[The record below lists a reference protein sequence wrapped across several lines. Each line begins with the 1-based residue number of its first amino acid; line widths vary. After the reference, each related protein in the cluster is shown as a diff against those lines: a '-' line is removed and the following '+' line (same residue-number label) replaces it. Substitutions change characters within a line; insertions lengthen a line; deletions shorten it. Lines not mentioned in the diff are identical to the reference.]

1 MISVRS
7 RLQLLNGN
15 KLGMIKAKLIFFIV
29 LFTGIQSLCAQVKST
44 NIQTINNKKYYIHK
58 IDKGQSLY
66 SISKLYDVKLDDI
79 YTENPELKEGSKAGQ
94 EIRIPFSKQDVKA
107 VPVNTVT
114 AIASQTMAPLDTTKF
129 VSYRVSKGE
138 TVYSITKR
146 FNLSNDYFNKLNPD
160 AKNGIKEGQLVAI
173 GEKKQK
179 PQATITQTASID
191 RSPVK
196 PIDTAT
202 TKLPAYSKKP
212 AYTVALI
219 LPFKLDQMPDIVPSN
234 LVKANMSF
242 PQISSLAVDFYL
254 GFKHVVDTLNTNDF
268 KVNLELFDMDDKD
281 SLNLAAILDHLN
293 KKQTDFIIGPMYAN
307 GFKTVSQKAKE
318 LNIPI
323 VSPIT
328 QQNKFLYNNI
338 YASKTNPSQYTLL
351 ESLADYIIDSLKPKK
366 VRVILNISNE
376 KDQKETGFAKAFRT
390 YFNNKIK
397 STAYGIKDSVITCK
411 GIDGIKKNYADGMK
425 NVVVNFSSNQ
435 VLITDFTTQLALFGN
450 KKDITL
456 CGWQSTSSI
465 ENIDQEYLNQLNYT
479 YPSSNHLTN
488 LKAYDPLLYKYRAV
502 QNTYPSEFYFI
513 GYDIAWYYLN
523 HLKTY
528 GPEFIFK
535 LNELPSEGK
544 YIRFKFTRPDNTTG
558 FDNNGVYIFRYNNY
572 QLTETGWK

>member
-1 MISVRS
+1 MIR
-7 RLQLLNGN
+7 
-15 KLGMIKAKLIFFIV
+15 IKFVFFIV
-29 LFTGIQSLCAQVKST
+29 LFISMQSLYAQVKSS

-58 IDKGQSLY
+58 IEKGQSLY

-79 YTENPELKEGSKAGQ
+79 YAENPELKDGSKAGQ
-94 EIRIPFSKQDVKA
+94 EIRIPLLKQEAKTA
-107 VPVNTVT
+107 PVTTST
-114 AIASQTMAPLDTTKF
+114 ALPNQSAAPVDTTKF
-129 VSYRVSKGE
+129 ITYKVSKGE

-146 FNLSNDYFNKLNPD
+146 FNLSNEYFNKLNPD

-179 PQATITQTASID
+179 PTAVITQTASVD
-191 RSPVK
+191 RALVK
-196 PIDTAT
+196 LADTVKT
-202 TKLPAYSKKP
+202 NFPTYTKKP
-212 AYTVALI
+212 TYNIALI

-234 LVKANMSF
+234 LVKANSTF

-254 GFKHVVDTLNTNDF
+254 GFKHVTDTLNTNDF

-281 SLNLAAILDHLN
+281 SVNLAAILDHLN
-293 KKQTDFIIGPMYAN
+293 KKQTDFIFGPMYAN

-366 VRVILNISNE
+366 AKVILNISNE

-390 YFNNKIK
+390 YYNDRVKAT
-397 STAYGIKDSVITCK
+397 SYGIKDSVVTCK
-411 GIDGIKKNYADGMK
+411 GIDGIKKSYSDGMK

-479 YPSSNHLTN
+479 YPSANHLTN
-488 LKAYDPLLYKYRAV
+488 LKAFDPILYKYKAS

-523 HLKTY
+523 HLKAN

-535 LNELPSEGK
+535 LNELPAEGK
-544 YIRFKFTRPDNTTG
+544 YIRFKFSHPDNSTG
-558 FDNNGVYIFRYNNY
+558 FDNNGVYIFRYSNY